1 MKTFRFISVLLL
13 TAGVVISSCSKESIE
28 PEQEPVSNVKTYKV
42 SVKSNN
48 GVDTKATLEESG
60 TTLSFTWNTGDK
72 LTVYNQTTGR
82 DITGTLAAKS
92 SGKTTRF
99 EGELSGDI
107 EEGNTLVLSYLS
119 PSYNAQDGTLN
130 GIANSCDYAVATV
143 TVTSINGSDIS
154 TTDATF
160 DLQQAFV
167 KFTLKDKASGNN
179 LVPTSLTIKVNGM
192 SDIAVTPAN
201 TSSNVVYVAL
211 AGVTNKDITL
221 TAVAGGKIYT
231 YRKTGVTFDHKKY
244 YTITVKMSE
253 SEEIGNPLT
262 LEAKDANVK
271 VTFNN
276 HASGKVSYNKNNG
289 EETGDIAAGDSKEIT
304 LTNIGDKVSF
314 FGDNDSY
321 NSTSAAIS
329 CDGGDCYVYG
339 NIMSLV
345 NSTDYASETT
355 ISETSCFSHFFNNNT
370 HIVNHSQRELVLP
383 ATTLANMSYYHMF
396 YGCTG
401 LTSAPAL
408 PATTLGNSCY
418 GYMFAGC
425 RGLTT
430 APALPATTLANS
442 CYTHMFERCIG
453 LTVAPNLP
461 ATTLADN
468 CYNSMFYNCESLTK
482 APALPATELAP
493 ACYSHMFQ
501 NSYFLTTP
509 PDLPATTLTEK
520 CYEYMF
526 YGCLELIKAPE
537 LPAAEL
543 ATGCYRCMFYG
554 CSALSYVKCLATD
567 ISASGCVNNW
577 LKNVPLGGTFV
588 KDASATWPNGVNGIP
603 QGWTVEDAS

>member
-13 TAGVVISSCSKESIE
+13 AAGVVISSCSKESIE

-60 TTLSFTWNTGDK
+60 TTLSFTWNAGDK
-72 LTVYNQTTGR
+72 LTVYNQTTGE
-82 DITGTLAAKS
+82 DITGKLAATT

-99 EGELSGDI
+99 EGELSGNI
-107 EEGNTLVLSYLS
+107 EVGNKLVLSYLS

-130 GIANSCDYAVATV
+130 GIANGCDYAVATV
-143 TVTSINGSDIS
+143 TVTSINGSNIS

-179 LVPTSLTIKVNGM
+179 LVPTSLTIKVSGM

-211 AGVTNKDITL
+211 AGVANKDITL

-231 YRKTGVTFDHKKY
+231 YRKTGVTFDNKKY

-276 HASGKVSYNKNNG
+276 HATGKVSYSINNG
-289 EETGDIAAGDSKEIT
+289 ETIDIAAGDSKEIT

-314 FGDNDSY
+314 FGENNTY
-321 NSTSAAIS
+321 NSTSPAIT

-345 NSTDYASETT
+345 KPTGYASETT
-355 ISETSCFSHFFNNNT
+355 ISKASCFQYFFSGNT

-383 ATTLANMSYYHMF
+383 ATTLAGMSYYYMF
-396 YGCTG
+396 NGCTG

-408 PATTLGNSCY
+408 PATNLGNSCY
-418 GYMFAGC
+418 GYMFKDCTA
-425 RGLTT
+425 LTT
-430 APALPATTLANS
+430 APALPATTLTSS
-442 CYTHMFERCIG
+442 CYTHMFENCTG
-453 LTVAPNLP
+453 LTIAP
-461 ATTLADN
+461 
-468 CYNSMFYNCESLTK
+468 S
-482 APALPATELAP
+482 
-493 ACYSHMFQ
+493 
-501 NSYFLTTP
+501 
-509 PDLPATTLTEK
+509 LPATTLTSY
-520 CYEYMF
+520 CYSSMF
-526 YGCLELIKAPE
+526 SGCSSLVTAPS
-537 LPAAEL
+537 LPATTL
-543 ATGCYRCMFYG
+543 TDHCYQSMFRA
-554 CSALSYVKCLATD
+554 CTNLTYVKCLATN
-567 ISASGCVNNW
+567 ISATSCTSGW
-577 LKNVPLGGTFV
+577 FDGYTGHFVPASGTFV
-588 KDASATWPNGVNGIP
+588 KAASMTSWTSGISGIP
-603 QGWTVEDAS
+603 EGWNVEDAS